1 MLTASAKEDTFI
13 STPQRGKAFA
23 NEEMTMAAIISECG
37 KYRYRLERE
46 VAHTGPVYA
55 FFGVNP
61 STADATI
68 DDATVRKWR
77 GFVSRW
83 GGSRFIVGN
92 VFAFRATDVRELASA
107 SDPIGPLNAIHIKQI
122 AADADVLV
130 PCWGSR
136 GKLPRHL
143 RHHLIDCLAA
153 LRGLDKPV
161 MTFGL
166 SQSNDPL
173 HPLMLGYSTELRAA

>member
-1 MLTASAKEDTFI
+1 MSAV
-13 STPQRGKAFA
+13 
-23 NEEMTMAAIISECG
+23 ISECG
-37 KYRYRLERE
+37 KYRYWLERE
-46 VAHTGPVYA
+46 IAASGPVYA

-61 STADATI
+61 STADASA
-68 DDATVRKWR
+68 DDATVRKWK

-92 VFAFRATDVRELASA
+92 VFAFRATDVRELSLAF
-107 SDPIGPLNAIHIKQI
+107 DPSGPLNPEYIRKI
-122 AADADVLV
+122 AEEADVIV

-143 RHHLIDCLAA
+143 RHHLEDTMKI
-153 LRGLDKPV
+153 LRGFGKPV
-161 MTFGL
+161 MTFGI
-166 SQSNDPL
+166 SQSGDPL

>member
-1 MLTASAKEDTFI
+1 MS
-13 STPQRGKAFA
+13 
-23 NEEMTMAAIISECG
+23 AIISECG

-46 VAHTGPVYA
+46 IAASGPVYA

-61 STADATI
+61 STADASV
-68 DDATVRKWR
+68 DDATVRKWK

-107 SDPIGPLNAIHIKQI
+107 SDPFGPVNSEHIRKI
-122 AADADVLV
+122 SEDADILV

-143 RHHLIDCLAA
+143 RHHLEDTMKT
-153 LRGLDKPV
+153 LRDFEKPV

-166 SQSNDPL
+166 SQSDDPL
-173 HPLMLGYSTELRAA
+173 HPLMLGYSTVLRAI